1 MILLLLL
8 LIIMLHV
15 IHHHWNVSEMNTLDP
30 LHKHVQW
37 SGHGTKKHIMLNL
50 SATKVFRG
58 GAFFIVIVWIIFC
71 ENDTV
76 YISIFLKT
84 LWFFIF
90 FVHGI
95 PFPKLFPHTFN
106 WLHCFC
112 TELSLSCS
120 HAFSHIYFDFFWI
133 NRNVKSVYTTC
144 SLKLFLIIKI
154 PSCCLLP
161 TKYDI
166 KLLTS
171 LNLKK
176 EEGNFQHQNN
186 CFIVSLMWLFSVA
199 ETL

>member
-1 MILLLLL
+1 MSLLMILLLLL

-37 SGHGTKKHIMLNL
+37 SGHGTKKHLMLNL

-90 FVHGI
+90 
-95 PFPKLFPHTFN
+95 LYMEY
-106 WLHCFC
+106 LSQSCF
-112 TELSLSCS
+112 
-120 HAFSHIYFDFFWI
+120 HIHLIDFI
-133 NRNVKSVYTTC
+133 ASVLNY
-144 SLKLFLIIKI
+144 LWAVVMHFLIYILI
-154 PSCCLLP
+154 FSEL
-161 TKYDI
+161 I
-166 KLLTS
+166 EM
-171 LNLKK
+171 LNLYILHALL
-176 EEGNFQHQNN
+176 NF
-186 CFIVSLMWLFSVA
+186 F
-199 ETL
+199 